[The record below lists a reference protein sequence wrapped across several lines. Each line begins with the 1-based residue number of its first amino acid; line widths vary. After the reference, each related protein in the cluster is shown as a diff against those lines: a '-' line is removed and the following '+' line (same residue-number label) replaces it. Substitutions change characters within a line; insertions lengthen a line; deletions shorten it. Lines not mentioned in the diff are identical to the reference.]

1 MTNVAKRF
9 KKLMLASL
17 GVAILDIMIGILFVA
32 YTSFS
37 IDMNVVILGALF
49 LVHGL
54 FYLIRYI
61 YDGLGKKVFAV
72 DLIAAVATLILG
84 GFTLL
89 SNFDA
94 SDIIGV
100 VFCVWLVIAGAQ
112 KLYFGIKLLKKQDV
126 IYPLIT
132 FMSVLFF
139 VMGIVVLIN
148 PFKSFMLVT
157 RLIGIFMACTGVF
170 EVMTCTLFKRR
181 TNSILDMFKS

>member
-1 MTNVAKRF
+1 MTNVAERF

-17 GVAILDIMIGILFVA
+17 GVAVLDIMVGILFIA

-37 IDMNVVILGALF
+37 LDINMIILGALF
-49 LVHGL
+49 LVHGC
-54 FYLIRYI
+54 FYLIRYV

-72 DLIAAVATLILG
+72 DLIAAVATFILG

-89 SNFDA
+89 NNFEV
-94 SDIIGV
+94 SDIINV
-100 VFCVWLVIAGAQ
+100 VFCVWLIIAGSQ
-112 KLYFGIKLLKKQDV
+112 KLYFGVRLLKKQDV

-132 FMSVLFF
+132 FISVLFF
-139 VMGIVVLIN
+139 VMGVVVLIN

-157 RLIGIFMACTGVF
+157 RLIGIFMVCAGVF

-181 TNSILDMFKS
+181 TNSILDMFKA